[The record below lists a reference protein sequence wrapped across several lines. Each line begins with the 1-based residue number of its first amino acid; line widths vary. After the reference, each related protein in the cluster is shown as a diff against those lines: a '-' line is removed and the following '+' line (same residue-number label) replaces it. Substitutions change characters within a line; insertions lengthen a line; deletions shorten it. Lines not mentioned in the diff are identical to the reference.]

1 MKALLIDPEHK
12 SIEVVDIEGRED
24 IARLIGFDTIES
36 DAIGTAR
43 DRLYFD
49 EECFLRG
56 ASGRFQV
63 DKLIPVSGKA
73 LIVGTAGDG
82 TAFSDVVTDIESLR
96 SRIQYL

>member
-12 SIEVVDIEGRED
+12 SIEAVDIEGRED
-24 IARLIGFDTIES
+24 IARVIGFDTIVS
-36 DAIGTAR
+36 DAIGTAG

-63 DKLIPVSGKA
+63 DKLIPVAGKA
-73 LIVGTAGDG
+73 VIVGAAGDG
-82 TAFSDVVTDIESLR
+82 ATLSDAVTDIEGLR
-96 SRIQYL
+96 SRTKYL